1 MHTGHQQWRGLAYAI
16 MHPYKEI
23 YQHDKGEDPKVW
35 NSNNENWNQDDRDA
49 TIQDLEN
56 RFGPLIEQITKG
68 CK

>member
-1 MHTGHQQWRGLAYAI
+1 